1 MAKALLLD
9 SNLLVLF
16 VVGSAGEN
24 LIHRHNCLDAFDVE
38 DYRQITAMIAN
49 ASHLILVAH
58 VLAETSNLIRQI
70 SEPAKSEVTAILKLL
85 IDKFQEDTLPSA
97 DATAHAQYLRLGLTD
112 AVLLTLSATP
122 NAVLFTADHD
132 LYGAAT
138 GEGREAYNF
147 FHFKAADFAPYAA
160 PQP

>member
-1 MAKALLLD
+1 VAKALLLD

-16 VVGSAGEN
+16 IVGSAGEN
-24 LIHRHNCLDAFDVE
+24 LIAKHKCLGAFDVD
-38 DYRQITAMIAN
+38 DYREVTALIAN
-49 ASHLILVAH
+49 ASRVILVAH

-70 SEPAKSEVTAILKLL
+70 FEPARSEVTAILKLL
-85 IDKFQEDTLPSA
+85 IDRFPEDALSSA
-97 DATAHAQYLRLGLTD
+97 DATPHAQYLRLGLTD

-132 LYGAAT
+132 LYGAAA
-138 GEGREAYNF
+138 GEGLEAYNF

>member
-16 VVGSAGEN
+16 IVGSAGEN
-24 LIHRHNCLDAFDVE
+24 LIGRHNCLDAFDVD
-38 DYRQITAMIAN
+38 DYRQITSMIAG
-49 ASHLILVAH
+49 ASRLILVAH
-58 VLAETSNLIRQI
+58 VLVETSNLIRQI

-85 IDKFQEDTLPSA
+85 IDRFPEEAVSSA
-97 DATAHAQYLRLGLTD
+97 DATIHTQYLRLGLTD
-112 AVLLTLSATP
+112 AVLLTLSITP

-147 FHFKAADFAPYAA
+147 FHFKASGFAPY
-160 PQP
+160 